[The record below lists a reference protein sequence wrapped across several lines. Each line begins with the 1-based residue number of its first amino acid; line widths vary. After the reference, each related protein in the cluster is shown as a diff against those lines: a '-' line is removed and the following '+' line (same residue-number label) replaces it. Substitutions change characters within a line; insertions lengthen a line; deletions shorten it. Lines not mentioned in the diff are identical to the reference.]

1 MSKISDYKVI
11 KYTKS
16 NLQNA
21 ITDGWIPFGGIALD
35 SSLIPEYQG
44 MIKYIDNNNIII
56 LNGFIKYWKNRALVA
71 EDNLFKFKNR
81 YYNLDNYGP
90 YDTIILF
97 ANLILLS
104 YIYFTKN

>member
-16 NLQNA
+16 NLKNA

-35 SSLIPEYQG
+35 STFIPEYQG
-44 MIKYIDNNNIII
+44 MIKYTDNKKITI

-71 EDNLFKFKNR
+71 EDKLINFKTR
-81 YYNLDNYGP
+81 YYNLDNCGP

-97 ANLILLS
+97 ANLILLL